1 MSDTPSPTPD
11 ALKPKLSLAPKAT
24 AAPADASAAAP
35 ANSGL
40 EVNPAH
46 PNQASSNVTP
56 PGLAASIAASGAAG
70 AAPRPAF
77 KLQGA
82 VHPAN
87 PDKFADQKFTSPIPA
102 AADDTPSIAV
112 VALSAIAAVAAITF
126 AALLFLKNQ

>member
-11 ALKPKLSLAPKAT
+11 ALKPKLNLAPKAT
-24 AAPADASAAAP
+24 SPAEASAAP

-40 EVNPAH
+40 EYNPAH

-77 KLQGA
+77 KLQGN

-87 PDKFADQKFTSPIPA
+87 PDKFSEQKFISPIPA
-102 AADDTPSIAV
+102 DSDAPSAAI
-112 VALSAIAAVAAITF
+112 VALSAVAAVAAITF
-126 AALLFLKNQ
+126 AALLFLKTQ